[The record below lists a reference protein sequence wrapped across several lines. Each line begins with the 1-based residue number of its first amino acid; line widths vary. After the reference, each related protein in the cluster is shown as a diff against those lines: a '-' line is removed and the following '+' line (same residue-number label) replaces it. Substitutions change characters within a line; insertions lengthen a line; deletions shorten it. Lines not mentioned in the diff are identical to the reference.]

1 MPKVMIVDD
10 SKIFRKVV
18 EHIIGAEYSIAGSV
32 GCPLEGLALI
42 NQSLPDVILLDIT
55 MPNMSGKEAL
65 REILGKN
72 PSAKVIMVTSVGDE
86 ETVSECLKIGAKAFV
101 SKDKVRS
108 GDGRDS
114 VLMKAI
120 QSAMGAVPQQEAA

>member
-86 ETVSECLKIGAKAFV
+86 ETVSECLKF
-101 SKDKVRS
+101 
-108 GDGRDS
+108 
-114 VLMKAI
+114 
-120 QSAMGAVPQQEAA
+120 